1 MRAVR
6 NITLCTK
13 DCLCLYVCPTG
24 ATDTETGQI
33 DALRCNGCEICA
45 KACPSGAISMVPK
58 EYPPQQKK
66 SNAVVNELF
75 ELASSKTVQE
85 KAALQIASATDKPIK
100 KQLAMAIAKSNR
112 IMAED
117 LIREAGYMIPQSANV
132 NKLLRSLLE
141 APPAGFP
148 IEVVERL
155 LELIKPNE
163 KVEQPKKKINLAEGE
178 VERWQCSICGHI
190 HEGPMTDDFT
200 CPLCNQPPELFER
213 IWEV

>member
-6 NITLCTK
+6 DIRLCTK

-33 DALRCNGCEICA
+33 DALTCNGCEMCA
-45 KACPSGAISMVPK
+45 KACPSGAISMIPK
-58 EYPPQQKK
+58 IYPPQQKK

-75 ELASSKTVQE
+75 ELVHSKTIQE
-85 KAALQIASATDKPIK
+85 KAALQIATATDNPIK
-100 KQLAMAIAKSNR
+100 KQLLTALAKSNR

-117 LIREAGYMIPQSANV
+117 LIREAGYMIPQSATV

-141 APPAGFP
+141 DPPADFP
-148 IEVVERL
+148 VDTVERL

-163 KVEQPKKKINLAEGE
+163 KVELAKKQATIADGE
-178 VERWQCSICGHI
+178 TEKWQCSICGHI
-190 HEGPMTDDFT
+190 HEGPMSDEFT
-200 CPLCNQPPELFER
+200 CPLCNQPAELFNQ
-213 IWEV
+213 I